1 MKLNMHTTTTA
12 KATNSSQLQL
22 PLSRAESSLILE
34 ALVEKPFKQVFEL
47 IGALNHQAQVFYA
60 NNSSAAE
67 VADAAAERKNFSLS
81 PAEFHCCVTAL
92 GDLAYNR
99 VQPLLAHMHTQLQL
113 QTERL
118 RD

>member
-1 MKLNMHTTTTA
+1 MQTTTVTS
-12 KATNSSQLQL
+12 NSSQLQL
-22 PLSRAESSLILE
+22 PLTRAESSLILE

-47 IGALNHQAQVFYA
+47 IGALNHQAQVFYP
-60 NNSSAAE
+60 NNSSATDTAS
-67 VADAAAERKNFSLS
+67 AAVERKNFSLS

-99 VQPLLAHMHTQLQL
+99 VQPLLAHMHMQLQL
-113 QTERL
+113 QTDRL

>member
-1 MKLNMHTTTTA
+1 MQITTP
-12 KATNSSQLQL
+12 NSSQLQL
-22 PLSRAESSLILE
+22 PLTRAESSLILE

-47 IGALNHQAQVFYA
+47 IGTLNHQAQVFYP
-60 NNSSAAE
+60 SSASAPE
-67 VADAAAERKNFSLS
+67 AASVTTERKNFSLS

-99 VQPLLAHMHTQLQL
+99 VQPLLAYMHMQLQL
-113 QTERL
+113 QTDRL